1 MSLKNYSIKSYGPNL
16 MDLLFENLSI
26 FCLTVQS
33 VGIKTAFPLFRDVHK
48 MFWAFRRMNQFQH
61 YDYLVSYTKG
71 ILDEKDISN
80 VKV

>member
-1 MSLKNYSIKSYGPNL
+1 

-33 VGIKTAFPLFRDVHK
+33 VDIKIAFPLFRDVHE

-61 YDYLVSYTKG
+61 YDDLVSYTKR
-71 ILDEKDISN
+71 ILDKKDINN

>member
-1 MSLKNYSIKSYGPNL
+1 

-33 VGIKTAFPLFRDVHK
+33 VDIKIAFPLFRDVNE

-61 YDYLVSYTKG
+61 YDDLVSYTKR
-71 ILDEKDISN
+71 ILDKKDINN